1 MTSLLRLI
9 QVQVVPHPHQ
19 APTHLQVLQVL
30 IHHLIRIPAG
40 KIKLRQINFK
50 RSINMPKI
58 NFFSDESR
66 KGRTKKSKND
76 RRKPDKKSSD
86 KKGRFY
92 FYFFFW

>member
-40 KIKLRQINFK
+40 KIKLRQINFES
-50 RSINMPKI
+50 SINIPNLI
-58 NFFSDESR
+58 
-66 KGRTKKSKND
+66 
-76 RRKPDKKSSD
+76 
-86 KKGRFY
+86 
-92 FYFFFW
+92 

>member
-40 KIKLRQINFK
+40 KMKLRQINFK
-50 RSINMPKI
+50 
-58 NFFSDESR
+58 
-66 KGRTKKSKND
+66 
-76 RRKPDKKSSD
+76 SSM
-86 KKGRFY
+86 K
-92 FYFFFW
+92 

>member
-40 KIKLRQINFK
+40 KIKLRQINFES
-50 RSINMPKI
+50 SINI
-58 NFFSDESR
+58 QY
-66 KGRTKKSKND
+66 T
-76 RRKPDKKSSD
+76 
-86 KKGRFY
+86 
-92 FYFFFW
+92 